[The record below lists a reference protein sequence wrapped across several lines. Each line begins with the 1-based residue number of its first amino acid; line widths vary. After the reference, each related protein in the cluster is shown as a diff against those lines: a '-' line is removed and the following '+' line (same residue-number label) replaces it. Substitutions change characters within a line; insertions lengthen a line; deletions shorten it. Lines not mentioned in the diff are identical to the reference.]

1 MRVLI
6 VSDIHGFNSYMEKL
20 LDIIVNTKPDK
31 IVLLGDIKYN
41 YLQTDILNKLCLFK
55 DKIIAVKGNCDDK
68 NDIRAVNFPVYE
80 FYYVL
85 KADGFNWYLS
95 HGHVNYKLPELG
107 KNDILINGH
116 THSYE
121 LRYNYINPG
130 SLSLPRNHDERTYIL
145 YQNCTFTLY
154 DLDNNIIDFLKI

>member
-68 NDIRAVNFPVYE
+68 NDIRAVIRKNKTQDIIDIDIKDFMND
-80 FYYVL
+80 F
-85 KADGFNWYLS
+85 LS
-95 HGHVNYKLPELG
+95 MLSNNH
-107 KNDILINGH
+107 I
-116 THSYE
+116 
-121 LRYNYINPG
+121 
-130 SLSLPRNHDERTYIL
+130 SLPKDVTMLMRGIIVLEGVLRTVSPQINLIQIL
-145 YQNCTFTLY
+145 KTHIP
-154 DLDNNIIDFLKI
+154 NI